1 MAKLTG
7 VGAPTR
13 RTEGAIG
20 DIYTDSKTGQEYIC
34 TFSYKSGIDEEFDC
48 EWKKRVNGKK
58 VETSSKYG
66 EVKKEEK
73 PDTPVDAVEVVEESP
88 EKPEAPVTPKRRDYS
103 AYGKKNR

>member
-1 MAKLTG
+1 MAKLKG

-13 RTEGAIG
+13 RTAGAIG

-34 TFSYKSGIDEEFDC
+34 TFAYKSGIDEEFDC

-58 VETSSKYG
+58 VEISSTYG
-66 EVKKEEK
+66 EIKKEEK
-73 PDTPVDAVEVVEESP
+73 PETPVNDAEVVEESP